1 MSFAKSMSIKDE
13 LQADVNKTA
22 RMATFFIDQRLV
34 LQTPVDTGEARGSWQ
49 VSVNKPI
56 KSDTDSQDKTGSLTL
71 SQSRAIIESSK
82 TITYP
87 TFYIRSNKPY
97 IERLNNGYSAQAP
110 ANFVDKSIT
119 EGLNDVQ
126 SITL

>member
-1 MSFAKSMSIKDE
+1 MSFAKSMSIKNE
-13 LQADVNKTA
+13 LQADVNKVA
-22 RMATFFIDQRLV
+22 RMAAFFIDQRLV

-49 VSVNKPI
+49 VSVNRPI
-56 KSDTDSQDKTGSLTL
+56 TSDNETQDKTGSLTL
-71 SQSRAIIESSK
+71 SQSRAIIESSQK
-82 TITYP
+82 ITYP

-110 ANFVDKSIT
+110 ANFADKSIT

>member
-1 MSFAKSMSIKDE
+1 MSFAKSMSIKNE
-13 LQADVNKTA
+13 LQADVNKVA

-34 LQTPVDTGEARGSWQ
+34 LQTPVDTGEARGSWK

-56 KSDTDSQDKTGSLTL
+56 TSDTETQDKTGSLTL
-71 SQSRAIIESSK
+71 SQSRAIIESSQK
-82 TITYP
+82 ITYP

-110 ANFVDKSIT
+110 ANFADKSIT

>member
-1 MSFAKSMSIKDE
+1 MSFAKSMSIKNE
-13 LQADVNKTA
+13 LQADVNKVA
-22 RMATFFIDQRLV
+22 RMAAFFIDQRLV

-56 KSDTDSQDKTGSLTL
+56 TSDTETQDKTGSLTL
-71 SQSRAIIESSK
+71 SQSRAIIEASQK
-82 TITYP
+82 ITYP

-110 ANFVDKSIT
+110 ANFADKSIT

>member
-1 MSFAKSMSIKDE
+1 MSISAE
-13 LQADVNKTA
+13 LNADVNKVA
-22 RMATFFIDQRLV
+22 RTATFMIDQRLV

-49 VSVNKPI
+49 VSVGKPI
-56 KSDTDSQDKTGSLTL
+56 TTDNDVQDKTGSLTL
-71 SQSRAIIESSK
+71 SKNRAIIESSK

-110 ANFVDKSIT
+110 SNFADKAIT